1 VNKFVSDFTLSLL
14 FWFPVSFLLSFTGS
28 FKERFN
34 AAKINI
40 YLSQKY
46 NILSN
51 LTRVISL

>member
-1 VNKFVSDFTLSLL
+1 LTTDGYERFSS
-14 FWFPVSFLLSFTGS
+14 SIASEMATGS